1 MGPRFVIEQFR
12 FRRQGQWFYREFGQ
26 LAFLV
31 GPTRSGKS
39 TALEALLHALFLSS
53 ATVMPQVRECELLQ
67 VVFRV
72 GEVRW
77 QATRSARTSRG
88 LVSFKNLSDPSA
100 AERVFPVATRKAGE
114 VGAGGFIQELLDVPA
129 ASHGNITVGLDQV
142 LGSTVVLRQ
151 RAIASA
157 FLDGSDTER
166 ILTLKAVLGLWD
178 GDLEQLEK
186 GATEA
191 KSRHDASRRT
201 LTQFKKLRDDG
212 LLADPQAI
220 RGEHEQKVR
229 DHQIAAARWQ
239 EAEARLGGVA
249 GERGRLDAL
258 YKVADKAR
266 RKALKKAEEVS
277 AALGKAIDV
286 HARAAGELAG
296 LLQPAPECCSRC
308 HQVLPEREAGL
319 CAQCGQACG
328 EGLEDLH
335 ETRIAAARAKVE
347 HARLLRTET
356 EKAARDAREVAAAVD
371 RAAGDA
377 LAARD
382 AFDRDVVDP
391 QRRSTRDLEKKA
403 ERLSGEVEQLK
414 RRLNDADFIAVQEEQ
429 VRSRKEEMEEAQAL
443 RDVAQRAHDQ
453 RRKELV
459 HQWSAFFRAR
469 LQQIRPAVETAVI
482 SPEDFTTLV
491 RERHDEGAQLFTEGA
506 VAGHARAVIN
516 IAMLL
521 SLRDLGRA
529 VPAVRVPPLMIIDC
543 PLAGLDTGEV
553 DQETGL
559 RLLNTLA
566 AAADERDDEGYA
578 CQIIATT
585 KGLLPVTACRGASE
599 IRLAEDHRFFDHAP
613 RLSA

>member
-39 TALEALLHALFLSS
+39 TALEALLHSLFLSS
-53 ATVMPQVRECELLQ
+53 ATVMPQVRKCELLQ

-72 GEVRW
+72 GDVRW
-77 QATRSARTSRG
+77 QATRSGRTTRG
-88 LVSFKNLSDPSA
+88 LVSFKNLSDVSA
-100 AERVFPVATRKAGE
+100 AERVFPVATRKVGE
-114 VGAGGFIQELLDVPA
+114 VSAGGFVQELLGVPA
-129 ASHGNITVGLDQV
+129 ASHGSVSVGLDQV
-142 LGSTVVLRQ
+142 LGATVVLRQ

-178 GDLEQLEK
+178 EDLERLEK
-186 GATEA
+186 AATEA
-191 KSRHDASRRT
+191 KSGHDTARRT

-212 LLADPQAI
+212 LLADPDAI
-220 RGEHEQKVR
+220 RAEHEQKVR
-229 DHQIAAARWQ
+229 DHQSAAARWQ
-239 EAEARLGGVA
+239 EAEGQLGGFA

-258 YKVADKAR
+258 YRVADKAR
-266 RKALKKAEEVS
+266 KKALKKADEAS
-277 AALGKAIDV
+277 AALEKAIDA
-286 HARAAGELAG
+286 HARAEGELAG
-296 LLQPAPECCSRC
+296 LLQPAAGCCSRC
-308 HQVLPEREAGL
+308 QQVLPEREAGL

-328 EGLEDLH
+328 EGLEDLR

-347 HARLLRTET
+347 HARLLRAEA
-356 EKAARDAREVAAAVD
+356 EKAAHSAREAAAATD
-371 RAAGDA
+371 RAAGNA

-391 QRRSTRDLEKKA
+391 QRRATRDLEKKA
-403 ERLSGEVEQLK
+403 ERLSVEVEQLK
-414 RRLNDADFIAVQEEQ
+414 RRLNDADFIAVQEQQ
-429 VRSRKEEMEEAQAL
+429 VRSRKEEMEQAQVR
-443 RDVAQRAHDQ
+443 RDIAQRAHDQ

-459 HQWSAFFRAR
+459 HQWSAFFRTR
-469 LQQIRPAVETAVI
+469 LRQIRPAVETAVI

-491 RERHDEGAQLFTEGA
+491 REHHDEGAQLFTEGA

-543 PLAGLDTGEV
+543 PLAGLDTGKA

-566 AAADERDDEGYA
+566 AAADDRDEDGYA
-578 CQIIATT
+578 CQIIATS
-585 KGLLPVTACRGASE
+585 KGLLPTAVGLGVSE
-599 IRLAEDHRFFDHAP
+599 IRLDEDHRFFDHAP